1 MAKLVFIILIILSAC
16 AIKSDVIVMNYD
28 EFGPQAMSFE
38 TIGYGWY
45 EWNSHGSQSMD
56 NIKVVVYQNNKSS
69 VLNQYQDS
77 QSSPAIDYRFIYH
90 QSALDYLNRNIRE
103 LSTTNQFP
111 DIISQ
116 LKLTKQKIESM

>member
-1 MAKLVFIILIILSAC
+1 
-16 AIKSDVIVMNYD
+16 MNYD

-56 NIKVVVYQNNKSS
+56 NIKVVVYRNNKSS

-77 QSSPAIDYRFIYH
+77 QSSPAIDYRFIHH

-111 DIISQ
+111 DIVSQ